1 MLLICNRCG
10 TKYSVGAPYCP
21 QCTSTDFRE
30 EGDDVPKISKEDGPS
45 NAGADPVL
53 LPQDTDVEQP
63 ASSTEPVDG
72 EGTPPYGEVPD
83 GSVETV
89 LEWVGDDEDRASA
102 ALQVEQDKST
112 PRVTLIN
119 ALEAKL
125 V

>member
-30 EGDDVPKISKEDGPS
+30 EGDDMPKISREGGPS
-45 NAGADPVL
+45 NAGADSGVL
-53 LPQDTDVEQP
+53 QPQDEDVEQP
-63 ASSTEPVDG
+63 AVPTEPVDG
-72 EGTPPYGEVPD
+72 EVPD
-83 GSVETV
+83 GSIETV